1 MGKRLVQV
9 FKNFIRTVCKY
20 SIILT
25 TSHSEKNYENATS
38 ELCKLNHEIARI
50 EKSTFC
56 ALHWRIKVKKVAVN
70 VFSVKP

>member
-9 FKNFIRTVCKY
+9 FKNFIRTVCIY

-50 EKSTFC
+50 EKFTLKNKS
-56 ALHWRIKVKKVAVN
+56 KKVAVN